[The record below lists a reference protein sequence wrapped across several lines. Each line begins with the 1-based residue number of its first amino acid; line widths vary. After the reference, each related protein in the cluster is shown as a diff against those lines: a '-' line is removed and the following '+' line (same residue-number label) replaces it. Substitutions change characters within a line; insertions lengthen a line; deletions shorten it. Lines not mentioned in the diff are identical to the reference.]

1 DLPGVDSSVG
11 ALANPPAGPFDV
23 VFVDGGVET
32 FPDAWTKVL
41 AEQGRLCVVVLKGP
55 MGTANIFTKS
65 GTSVAGRVVFDATVP
80 QLPGF
85 SVVPA
90 FAF

>member
-1 DLPGVDSSVG
+1 
-11 ALANPPAGPFDV
+11 
-23 VFVDGGVET
+23 
-32 FPDAWTKVL
+32 
-41 AEQGRLCVVVLKGP
+41 

-65 GTSVAGRVVFDATVP
+65 GTIVAGRVVFDATVP

-85 SVVPA
+85 SIALA